1 MIESMEVGFCFSGVD
16 AALSDGLD
24 NTCTVSEK

>member
-1 MIESMEVGFCFSGVD
+1 MIESMEAGFCFSGVD
-16 AALSDGLD
+16 AALSDGFD